1 MACNL
6 QSTRLLE
13 VIGISVDELSN
24 GSNIAPLAPK
34 CNSGRYGVG
43 TTYLVVLPVVR
54 STMYYYHP
62 PPVRTALQGALNK
75 FALSGGGDMGKSD
88 ALSLLPMDGDP

>member
-1 MACNL
+1 
-6 QSTRLLE
+6 
-13 VIGISVDELSN
+13 
-24 GSNIAPLAPK
+24 
-34 CNSGRYGVG
+34 
-43 TTYLVVLPVVR
+43 
-54 STMYYYHP
+54 MYYYHP